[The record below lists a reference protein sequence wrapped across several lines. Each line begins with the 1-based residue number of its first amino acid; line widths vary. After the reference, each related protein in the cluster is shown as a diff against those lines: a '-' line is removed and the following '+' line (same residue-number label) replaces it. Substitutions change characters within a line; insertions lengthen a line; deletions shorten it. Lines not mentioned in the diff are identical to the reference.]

1 MIRIKMSEVVKRP
14 VEDVWKVVTNFDN
27 WAKAA
32 GSGSEFRQISAGPLG
47 VGAIVEARR
56 TILGRSRQTHS
67 MTITDYEPNRVFG
80 MTDKVPG
87 LRRLPQRFIF
97 ESTPDGTRVTRSVEL
112 ELGRGRLLEPVFAPL
127 LRRIWRY
134 EGAAMKRLIEAGA

>member
-1 MIRIKMSEVVKRP
+1 MIRIKMSEVVNRP
-14 VEDVWKVVTNFDN
+14 VEDVWVGVTNFDN

-32 GSGSEFRQISAGPLG
+32 GSGSEFRQTSDGIMG
-47 VGAIVEARR
+47 VGAIVEAHR
-56 TILGRSRQTHS
+56 TILGRSRKTHS
-67 MTITDYEPNRVFG
+67 MIITDYEPNHVFG

-87 LRRLPQRFIF
+87 LRRLPQRFTF
-97 ESTPDGTRVTRSVEL
+97 ESTPEGTRVTRSVEV

-134 EGAAMKRLIEAGA
+134 EGTAMKRVIEGDA

>member
-1 MIRIKMSEVVKRP
+1 MIRITVSELVKRP
-14 VEDVWKVVTNFDN
+14 IEEVWTVVTNFDN

-32 GSGSEFRQISAGPLG
+32 GSGSVFRQTSAGPLG

-67 MTITDYEPNRVFG
+67 MTITDFEPNRVFG

-87 LRRLPQRFIF
+87 LRRLPQRFAF
-97 ESTPDGTRVTRSVEL
+97 EATPGGTRVTRSVEL
-112 ELGRGRLLEPVFAPL
+112 VLGRGRLLEPVVAPL

-134 EGAAMKRLIEAGA
+134 EGAAMKRIIEAGA

>member
-1 MIRIKMSEVVKRP
+1 
-14 VEDVWKVVTNFDN
+14 
-27 WAKAA
+27 
-32 GSGSEFRQISAGPLG
+32 
-47 VGAIVEARR
+47 
-56 TILGRSRQTHS
+56 

-87 LRRLPQRFIF
+87 LRRLPQRFTF